1 MFDLIMFDFHCFTL
15 LKYPTHGSKPPS
27 CVFLLVSRD
36 SINYQPLCVQPWRHI
51 RMPCMLQVAEIE
63 KQLEAKEVLLL
74 QRQLEKLGQNSS
86 TGGGWEGPGKG
97 I

>member
-1 MFDLIMFDFHCFTL
+1 
-15 LKYPTHGSKPPS
+15 
-27 CVFLLVSRD
+27 
-36 SINYQPLCVQPWRHI
+36 
-51 RMPCMLQVAEIE
+51 MLQVAEIE

-97 I
+97 IEGWGVEECCLRL